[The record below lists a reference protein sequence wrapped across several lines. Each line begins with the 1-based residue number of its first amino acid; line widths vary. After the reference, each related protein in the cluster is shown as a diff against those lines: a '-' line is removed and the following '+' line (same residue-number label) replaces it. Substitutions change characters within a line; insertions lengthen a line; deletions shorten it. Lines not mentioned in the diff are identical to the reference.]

1 MRNFE
6 SSKNYYGFSTGDS
19 VKLISTISCENKV
32 IDLNTEFKI
41 ISFPIKTTKTNC
53 LVINEV
59 FNEKEFSRDRFVYGI
74 TDDKRNVRTYICN
87 IKKT

>member
-6 SSKNYYGFSTGDS
+6 SSKSYYGFSTGDS

-41 ISFPIKTTKTNC
+41 ISFPVKTTKANC
-53 LVINEV
+53 LVSTEN
-59 FNEKEFSRDRFVYGI
+59 FNKKEFSRDRFVYGN
-74 TDDKRNVRTYICN
+74 TNDGRNVRTYICN
-87 IKKT
+87 IKKV